1 MRNAVI
7 GGRVFA
13 CCSHCLSIYFTILV
27 VFDNILVECLW
38 FSASQEMVYIKDYPS
53 VSNLLG
59 FPENMAD

>member
-1 MRNAVI
+1 M
-7 GGRVFA
+7 
-13 CCSHCLSIYFTILV
+13 SIYFTILV